1 MTKYNSAFLG
11 CSLSDNMTVIQG
23 KIGDSDD
30 FIYRDFSAIGH
41 DFVRLTMENLVDK
54 EQLERQVIEKILA
67 AKALPPDGRERFEF
81 IEKSISSS
89 PDQKR
94 VKSIEELLRFLMSG
108 WAVIIVDGFD
118 FALCIGVQSAPTRSI
133 GSPVSEVMER
143 GSEEGFS
150 EILRNNMAMVRRRMK
165 TSELKFEITTIGKKS
180 KTDVAICYLNDTVDK
195 EILAEVK
202 KRLNKMEIDAV
213 LDSGY
218 IQPLLDTPSASL
230 FPSVGTTER
239 PDTLCGKILEGRI
252 GVLVDGTPYAL
263 TVPLLFSEH
272 FQSLDDYTVNPFFA
286 TFIRCIKYL
295 SFFLAVFVSGTY
307 VAICEHNPELFPA
320 AILHKV
326 FDSGIVT
333 PFPNMWEALIIHVI
347 YEIMREAGLRLPKS
361 VGHAVSIV
369 GGLVIG
375 EAAVTAGLIGAP
387 MIIVVAVT
395 ALASFV
401 VPTLYYP
408 CALLRFA
415 GIFIGGLCGTPGMV
429 LFAAV
434 IITAVCGH
442 NVYGVP
448 LSAPVSPF
456 DRFSVRDTLF
466 RESWRR
472 LSKKT
477 VKIQNLHG
485 SKEER
490 RP

>member
-1 MTKYNSAFLG
+1 
-11 CSLSDNMTVIQG
+11 MTVIMG
-23 KIGDSDD
+23 KIGQTAD
-30 FIYRDFSAIGH
+30 FIRRDFSAAGCK
-41 DFVRLTMENLVDK
+41 FVCLSMENLTDK
-54 EQLERQVIEKILA
+54 EQIERQIITKILSA
-67 AKALPPDGRERFEF
+67 KRLPKDAKARFEL
-81 IEKSISSS
+81 IENKLSGS

-94 VKSIEELLRFLMSG
+94 VKSIDDLLNLIMSG
-108 WAVIIVDGFD
+108 WAVILSDGFD
-118 FALCIGVQSAPTRSI
+118 CALCIGVQDTPTRSI
-133 GSPVSEVMER
+133 GSPVSETMER
-143 GSEEGFS
+143 GSEEGFC
-150 EILRNNMAMVRRRMK
+150 EVLRKNMAMVRRRMK
-165 TSELKFEITTIGKKS
+165 TDELKFEIMKIGKKS
-180 KTDVAICYLNDTVDK
+180 HTDVALCYLEQTVDR
-195 EILAEVK
+195 EILSEVK
-202 KRLNKMEIDAV
+202 RRLDAIEIDAV

-218 IQPLLDTPSASL
+218 IQPFLDTPSASL

-252 GVLVDGTPYAL
+252 GILVDGTPYAL

-295 SFFLAVFVSGTY
+295 SFFLAVLVSGSY
-307 VAICEHNPELFPA
+307 VAICEHNPELFPD

-333 PFPNMWEALIIHVI
+333 PFPNMWEALIIHII

-395 ALASFV
+395 ALSSFV

-415 GIFIGGLCGTPGMV
+415 GIFIGGLCGTTGMV

-434 IITAVCGH
+434 IATAVCGH
-442 NVYGVP
+442 NVYGIP
-448 LSAPVSPF
+448 LSSPISPF
-456 DRFSVRDTLF
+456 DKFSVRDTLF
-466 RESWRR
+466 RDSWRK
-472 LSKKT
+472 LAKKT

-485 SKEER
+485 SKGENGFDK
-490 RP
+490 